1 MALDDMIS
9 LLDETIRKNFGDSEP
24 IPLTKTT
31 DKRLDSW
38 LENVWMYIFSHFAHA
53 VARFSHLPLIP
64 CVTSGKWDDGSKNQ
78 EVMLYNM
85 NHTFLVKSV
94 RDVEELP
101 DEICDALERMPVKIL
116 PSLPKWMDIGR
127 LLCIFTPNGPS
138 IVRMFEQLFEH
149 PQAVNMFNSSCTAV
163 DAEALIGLMNK
174 IGTLTV
180 ASNAMMFL
188 QRLTIFKQKDSTSDT
203 KTTLTSVTVRDRILS
218 HGVNIPV
225 RFVRPT
231 LISDS
236 HICMLAAK
244 KLGANEVNEDH
255 IVSEV
260 LQEMNNANSYTVG
273 EVHTFMLWVLD
284 NIHRFQNKINI
295 MSLMRNVSFV
305 DNGEDKRKP
314 SELYDPRD
322 SSLLTLFHDE
332 RKFTINEFA
341 TDAHLNALL
350 LLGLRTKR
358 NLTSDCLYVTAK
370 HLDNLCHNGQSRAS
384 LEPKAKML
392 LQTLEERTDLLN
404 LTVRVTGSQ
413 LHMSI
418 RQFLCVPHKKEKPHG
433 YPEELGWKGSEFTLC
448 SALEL
453 KSVAFSEVAG
463 SVVPLVKFNSG
474 SLGQIF
480 DWNSR
485 PEPDVLTEQLQNL
498 VTSYRSTNKAGILP
512 LITGVYRAMMEITSD
527 ITSCLEFQNLLT
539 GKCIWWGDGFCNPDQ
554 IVLERKSED
563 IDVKPY
569 MYTLPSELELMSS
582 FFIAVNC
589 HQKQNI
595 PVLLEVLQL
604 IREKHKTHSTMDEHE
619 VGKDLQLV
627 LHILNRMFQ
636 EKVKPEQ
643 YGERLLFP
651 IHTGDDTTLVLEP
664 STRCTYC
671 DAQWL
676 KELTDEDDD
685 DDEEILYVH
694 ADVSS
699 RIAEGLGVKSLKTQL
714 MSDAIGLEEWGQK
727 EPLTTRLHNIVKEG
741 YQDGLAVPKEIIQ
754 NADDARATTVKF
766 IFDERENKDA
776 RTQLLDEGMASCQG
790 PALWAYN
797 DGLFSDDDLKNITK
811 LSGATKESDTTKI
824 GKFGLGFCAVY
835 NLTDVPSFV
844 SGQNMVIF
852 DPHTTHLNKVLPG
865 ESPGL
870 RIDLKTMKN
879 KRLMKKMHNQ
889 FKPFQNVL
897 GCDRFQKDPYFNGT
911 LFRLPLRT
919 KQQAAVSE
927 IKSSSYSR
935 EEMMK
940 LLKQFVEAC
949 GNMLL
954 FTQNVRE
961 LKLYHIPPIGVSP
974 DSANLICTVTREL
987 ASHSFDR
994 TILDICSDLKMKK
1007 ELHSNPFETVQ
1018 RVLIKIQN
1026 TEHMRMISNAGESV
1040 FETNWLVSWATGV
1053 SKSLQ
1058 LSCSTNIAGALPL
1071 GSVAVLIKSENGYAI
1086 PESMGKCTFGFYKAG
1101 HLFCYL
1107 PLPIQSNVEF
1117 HVNGS
1122 FAVTSTRRGL
1132 QTNTE
1137 DDKYSYDTQWN
1148 EALLSDTIARSFIN
1162 LLVRLYQLKTTDDY
1176 KFYQLWPTSTAS
1188 LTEPLRRGFYDSIVL
1203 SDHPVFESYGR
1214 WLGISQCIFLNRNM
1228 SQDSDIAEAA
1238 LSTLQKF
1245 RSDENKG
1252 VVNVPLMYLNEL
1264 EKTVGWKKKA
1274 NVVSEEEFFT
1284 KYFLP
1289 HVGETYWQESDYNVS
1304 CRNKLLLYC
1313 LSHSTPN
1320 IDALLRNID
1329 CIPTD
1334 PDDKLRKPSDLVH
1347 PEGRTAKL
1355 FEIGDGRFPER
1366 NFRTYDMF
1374 RKLLDLGMMKDTL
1387 TSEMVIDRALTVQSL
1402 VLRGLSSHA
1411 LERCHHLIDYLAS
1424 SRNVDQ
1430 QTLKQLG
1437 NVDFL
1442 PVLKKPK
1449 DWPFA
1454 WHADVLF
1461 EGQNFNRNH
1470 YFEKASC
1477 LFFDDCKTLV
1487 GCTKLI
1493 LDSSGFPSSLY
1504 NHQLLV
1510 QVGVNATSNVT
1521 IQSTVNQ
1528 LLAVSNTKDQ
1538 KKKYAQKR
1546 VEEDV
1551 VEKLYAFMNKSA
1563 TDDIR
1568 TFQREIKPLEN
1579 RNIILFESELLPV
1592 SKVAFSVGYNC
1603 IPELYEIKRNKLSKY
1618 KSFLQAIGVKE
1629 HFEVQDVV
1637 GILQRKRLQFDAQ
1650 SLPPDELQL
1659 ILQLLELLSSLMRN
1673 GQLRY
1678 QDICH
1683 LGHNNIVAPD
1693 TDMVLRPTATLC
1705 LDDMKFKEAS
1715 KSMRFVHSS
1724 ISRTVAESIGIST
1737 KKRKFLQDC
1746 SIGMP
1751 FEQKEELVTRLKGLL
1766 DGYPCDIGIMRE
1778 LIQNAD
1784 DANASEIHFIK
1795 DFRTHGCNAIFDNFE
1810 EFQGPALLVF
1820 DDSGFSQADL
1830 QGLQKLG
1837 VGSKKVDQAK
1847 TGQYGVGF
1855 NAVYNITD
1863 LPSFITKGPEIED
1876 GETLCILDP
1885 LQKHNDEHCGM
1896 RYDVKKVRNA
1906 FPDVT
1911 AGYSESLFKGKS
1923 NGSMF
1928 RFPLRRTK
1936 TELGSRVST
1945 ETINAILDALKAE
1958 MAEFL
1963 LFLRSVSK
1971 ITVSDI
1977 SSGTLK
1983 TEYSVHV
1990 ELSEH
1995 DLAQRNYFARCC
2007 RDKAIEIRE
2016 TKHCT
2021 ALSPP
2026 VQVTY
2031 KLHAKD
2037 SAKKEE
2043 TFLIVQRLG
2052 IDENRVTQKVK
2063 DAVQMGMLGTLPI
2076 GGVAVPVQKKE
2087 GYVSKIGGFL
2097 QTLLNRDSALQL
2109 QGSYKIFC
2117 FLPLPMAS
2125 GLPMHI
2131 NGHFVLDHEARR
2143 SLWMEEE
2150 GYKSEW
2156 NCLILD
2162 DNVAQ
2167 SYIGALQSLKSE
2179 IFDSSCSEGVTK
2191 EKIVN
2196 LVTMFAKYFPILKKA
2211 NSKYEKRLVKSIF
2224 ETIISDRQEVF
2235 PVGIPDQI
2243 AREQEP
2249 TNYHINWSSYR
2260 PEGHQFPIYRAS
2272 TRSSDSYPLEDLLKT
2287 LGLKIAL
2294 LTKEVFDSMKDSE
2307 FSVSCLTP
2315 RVVLTFLMSYS
2326 SQTVDR
2332 LQVGQLPSPV
2342 VDSKFVTTGNVER
2355 LIAYCSQEP
2364 TFKDELNGL
2373 PLLVTNDGILQCFD
2387 RNQMIYCTTFC
2398 DLWSHSAAKFVHHD
2412 LVTQVGFLDIGE
2424 HNGLKAKVCVQELD
2438 ELLNAE
2444 IDREQYTRE
2453 DMADFKNMSDEL
2465 GRWWIRGLWSL
2476 LIDGFNDTNT
2486 SGHPVDLQTYLQPLQ
2501 HWCIVPAIR
2510 GDKKLVLVKI
2520 NKVDT
2525 VVNFETFKSSPPLET
2540 VLRKL
2545 RLPELNST
2553 CLSVKATS
2561 QLSTC
2566 VASAENPVPLLVC
2579 LRYNYSSFELTR
2591 LNQEDCTVILR
2602 YFSDNLAAMQKSNR
2616 AEAWWIRES
2625 LKRLPIFL
2633 TQAGTFVSV
2642 GNDATNVLVLP
2653 EGMPSHGIREWAD
2666 RTNRILLQG
2675 SAFLDEVYRFLE
2687 FTFTNT
2693 IDIYLNHLLKTWQH
2707 LPANAMGRHLE
2718 YMRDVLL
2725 RKGVGQNY
2733 DEKQLWLIEA
2743 LKRTAVIPRNNE
2755 LLTASVFFS
2764 PTNNVFKMFHSN
2776 GDDFPPAEFS
2786 GPKWTK
2792 FLEIIGI
2799 KTEVTSDMFI
2809 QYALEICRDGSRN
2822 ITEGLEKKSVAL
2834 LECLF
2839 ENILKWDTDT
2849 CNRISQIKFIIPYSA
2864 QTRFTEI
2871 HKQYTE
2877 NQMLIC
2883 FAGSISNRH
2892 EDLTWTSLPL
2902 LQNEADPYSK
2912 HYDRVDKVKQK
2923 ADLLHIHHKPTL
2935 DSVVLHCQNVCDSL
2949 KVCLS
2954 DRILRDRICSWVPT
2968 FMEKLYRYLQS
2979 NGIPSDIKQRLYH
2992 TPVVFLPG
3000 RKALVPAY
3008 QTVITI
3014 LPNQEIWPYLVK
3026 VPTRYGQFSDLFT
3039 NLGASESPHY
3049 MLYMQVLAQIKREIG
3064 DAVMDA
3070 RYMAVWLAITSA
3082 VNNLFNNINP
3092 STKKD
3097 SLPED
3102 TVLYLPT
3109 RGRQLVASSSVTV
3122 SDNRDK
3128 EGRMHGFENI
3138 QYFTGFK
3145 ELGLHHTLAGINFL
3159 PKQVRPKF
3167 LTQIVREEVDVAAV
3181 VEVLGCEEAIKLEQF
3196 FQSTEFI
3203 EAMLRL
3209 LKHAKS
3215 RRRETLTDV
3224 EEARVS
3230 SEFQSVHVRC
3240 VTGLW
3245 TYLCVKTERIDASA
3259 QERKCFYLQRDGQW
3273 WIYFLRSSGNQQDQL
3288 RSIHRFLARFIMH
3301 VAGNLSDDSVEIYEI
3316 LNMINY
3322 PADISLL
3329 LDRMEIDA
3337 YDLPQ
3342 DILFSVF
3349 PPPGTYVPVELHHL
3363 LNCDLTRIGVHEY
3376 RCVAFELEDELID
3389 ETEVSDTYNP
3399 VYIYVRIT
3407 KKVTPDDVTSVLSEM
3422 YEIDTGNEHITV
3434 PLFKLYRFIRTSSDV
3449 ASRELVST
3457 DGANQSVSPEAMNKE
3472 KYSIRFYLLE
3482 AWKLQEKADRK
3493 RVIGR
3498 LLRRYHPDRNLGN
3511 EAMCNELFV
3520 YLRQCISKLESGISL
3535 DNEDEIDGRPPQ
3547 KRAYPDFASSQYYS
3561 FVEQI
3566 SNRTQR
3572 QRTQVQEYYCNDQ
3585 PSYGYRH
3592 SAFNNTHSESS
3603 YKPFHDNNEAKR
3615 WYRQATVD
3623 LRNAIATIDTPGEPP
3638 AFNWICYK
3646 CHQVIY

>member
-1 MALDDMIS
+1 MALDDVIS
-9 LLDETIRKNFGDSEP
+9 LLDDTIRKNFGDSEP
-24 IPLTKTT
+24 IPLTITT

-38 LENVWMYIFSHFAHA
+38 LENVWMYIFSHFAD
-53 VARFSHLPLIP
+53 VVTRFSHLPLIP
-64 CVTSGKWDDGSKNQ
+64 SLTSGEWNDGSVANQ

-94 RDVEELP
+94 RDGEELS
-101 DEICDALERMPVKIL
+101 DKICDALERMSVKIL
-116 PSLPKWMDIGR
+116 PSLPRWLDVGR
-127 LLCIFTPNGPS
+127 LQCIFTPNGPS
-138 IVRMFEQLFEH
+138 IVRMFEQLSKH

-163 DAEALIGLMNK
+163 DAEAMIDLMDK
-174 IGTLTV
+174 ISTLT

-203 KTTLTSVTVRDRILS
+203 KTTLTSVTVCDEILS

-231 LISDS
+231 LISYS
-236 HICMLAAK
+236 HTCMSAAK
-244 KLGANEVNEDH
+244 KLGANEVNEDN

-260 LQEMNNANSYTVG
+260 LQEMKNANSYTIG

-284 NIHRFQNKINI
+284 NIQRFQNKINI
-295 MSLMRNVSFV
+295 MSLMKNVSFV

-322 SSLLTLFHDE
+322 SSLLTLFHNE
-332 RKFTINEFA
+332 RKFPNNEFA
-341 TDAHLNALL
+341 TDAQLNALL

-358 NLTSDCLYVTAK
+358 NLTADCLYVTAK
-370 HLDNLCHNGQSRAS
+370 HLDNLCQNGKSRES
-384 LEPKAKML
+384 LEQKAKML
-392 LQTLEERTDLLN
+392 LQTLEARTDLLN
-404 LTVRVTGSQ
+404 STVRVTDSK

-418 RQFLCVPHKKEKPHG
+418 RKFLCVPHKKERPHG

-474 SLGQIF
+474 TLGQIF
-480 DWNSR
+480 GWNSR
-485 PEPDVLTEQLQNL
+485 PEADVLTEQLQNL

-512 LITGVYRAMMEITSD
+512 LITGVYREMMEITSD
-527 ITSCLEFQNLLT
+527 ITSRPEFQNLLT
-539 GKCIWWGDGFCNPDQ
+539 GKCIWWGDGFCNPGQ

-569 MYTLPSELELMSS
+569 MYTLPSELESMSS

-651 IHTGDDTTLVLEP
+651 IHTGDDTTLVLES

-676 KELTDEDDD
+676 KELTDKDDD

-766 IFDERENKDA
+766 IFDERENEDA

-797 DGLFSDDDLKNITK
+797 DGLFFDDDLKNITK

-852 DPHTTHLNKVLPG
+852 DPHTTHLNKALPG

-897 GCDRFQKDPYFNGT
+897 GCDLFQKDPYFNGT

-961 LKLYHIPPIGVSP
+961 LKLYHIPPVGVSP

-987 ASHSFDR
+987 ASHLFDR

-1018 RVLIKIQN
+1018 RVLIRIQN

-1071 GSVAVLIKSENGYAI
+1071 GSVAVLVKSENGYAI
-1086 PESMGKCTFGFYKAG
+1086 PESMEKCTFGFYKAG

-1162 LLVRLYQLKTTDDY
+1162 LLVRLYQLETTDDY

-1289 HVGETYWQESDYNVS
+1289 HVGETYWQESDHNVS

-1313 LSHSTPN
+1313 LSHSIPN

-1334 PDDKLRKPSDLVH
+1334 SDDKLRKPSDLVH

-1366 NFRTYDMF
+1366 NFRTYDIF

-1449 DWPFA
+1449 DWPLA

-1461 EGQNFNRNH
+1461 EGQNFDRNH
-1470 YFEKASC
+1470 CFEKASC

-1493 LDSSGFPSSLY
+1493 LDSSGFRYSLY

-1510 QVGVNATSNVT
+1510 QMGVNATSNVKL
-1521 IQSTVNQ
+1521 QSTVEQ

-1538 KKKYAQKR
+1538 KKNYSQKR

-1551 VEKLYAFMNKSA
+1551 VEKLYAFMNKCA
-1563 TDDIR
+1563 TDDIM

-1618 KSFLQAIGVKE
+1618 KPFLQGVGVKE
-1629 HFEVQDVV
+1629 HVEVQDVI

-1659 ILQLLELLSSLMRN
+1659 IFQLLELLSSLMRN

-1683 LGHNNIVAPD
+1683 LGQDNIVAPD
-1693 TDMVLRPTATLC
+1693 TDMILRPTTTLC

-1766 DGYPCDIGIMRE
+1766 DGYPCDIGIMKE

-1784 DANASEIHFIK
+1784 DANATEIHFIK
-1795 DFRTHGCNAIFDNFE
+1795 DFRTHGCNAIFDSFE

-1820 DDSGFSQADL
+1820 DDSGFSKADL

-1855 NAVYNITD
+1855 NAVYNLTD
-1863 LPSFITKGPEIED
+1863 LPSFITKGPEIEG

-1896 RYDVKKVRNA
+1896 RYDMKEVRNA
-1906 FPDVT
+1906 FPDVI
-1911 AGYSESLFKGKS
+1911 AGYSESLFNGKS

-1936 TELGSRVST
+1936 TGLGSRVST
-1945 ETINAILDALKAE
+1945 ETINAILNALKAE

-1977 SSGTLK
+1977 SSGTLR
-1983 TEYSVHV
+1983 TEFSVHV

-1995 DLAQRNYFARCC
+1995 DLAQRCYFSKCC
-2007 RDKAIEIRE
+2007 RDKAKEICE
-2016 TKHCT
+2016 KKNYT

-2037 SAKKEE
+2037 SAKNEQ
-2043 TFLIVQRLG
+2043 TFVIVQRLG
-2052 IDENRVTQKVK
+2052 IDENRITQKVK

-2087 GYVSKIGGFL
+2087 GYLSKISEYM
-2097 QTLLNRDSALQL
+2097 QALLNRDSASQL
-2109 QGSYKIFC
+2109 QGRYKIFC
-2117 FLPLPMAS
+2117 FLPLPMPS

-2143 SLWMEEE
+2143 SLWVEDQ

-2162 DNVAQ
+2162 NNVAQ
-2167 SYIGALQSLKSE
+2167 SYIGALESLKSE
-2179 IFDSSCSEGVTK
+2179 MFDSSCREGVTK
-2191 EKIVN
+2191 DKFVN

-2211 NSKYEKRLVKSIF
+2211 CSKYEKRLVKSIF
-2224 ETIISDRQEVF
+2224 ERIISDRQEVF

-2249 TNYHINWSSYR
+2249 TDYHINWSSYR
-2260 PEGHQFPIYRAS
+2260 PEGHQFPIYRAP

-2287 LGLKIAL
+2287 LGLKIVL
-2294 LTKEVFDSMKDSE
+2294 LTKEVFDSMKDSG

-2315 RVVLTFLMSYS
+2315 SAVMQFLMSFP
-2326 SQTVDR
+2326 SQNVDR

-2342 VDSKFVTTGNVER
+2342 VDTKFVTTGNVER
-2355 LIAYCSQEP
+2355 LMSYCSKEP
-2364 TFKDELNGL
+2364 TFKNELNGL

-2398 DLWSHSAAKFVHHD
+2398 DLWPHSTAKFVHRD

-2424 HNGLKAKVCVQELD
+2424 HNGVKAKVCVNELD
-2438 ELLNAE
+2438 ELLAAE
-2444 IDREQYTRE
+2444 IDREQYTRN
-2453 DMADFKNMSDEL
+2453 DMADLQNFLSVHGYE
-2465 GRWWIRGLWSL
+2465 WISRLWNL
-2476 LIDGFNDTNT
+2476 LIDGFQHANTNE
-2486 SGHPVDLQTYLQPLQ
+2486 HQVDFLTLLHPLQ
-2501 HWCIVPAIR
+2501 HWCLVPAVR
-2510 GDKKLVLVKI
+2510 GDNRYVLVKI
-2520 NKVDT
+2520 NKADT
-2525 VVNFETFKSSPPLET
+2525 VVNFESFKSLPLLEN

-2553 CLSVKATS
+2553 CLSGEATK

-2566 VASAENPVPLLVC
+2566 VASAENPVALLVC
-2579 LRYNYSSFELTR
+2579 LRYHQSFFGLAR
-2591 LNQEDCTVILR
+2591 LNREDCSVILR
-2602 YFSDNLAAMQKSNR
+2602 YFSDNLAAMQRNNR
-2616 AEAWWIRES
+2616 VEAWWICET
-2625 LKRLPIFL
+2625 LKSLPIFL

-2642 GNDATNVLVLP
+2642 ENDEANVLVLP
-2653 EGMPSHGIREWAD
+2653 EGIPSSGIGEWAN
-2666 RTNRILLQG
+2666 RTNRVLLQG
-2675 SAFLDEVYRFLE
+2675 SVFLDQIFTFLG
-2687 FTFTNT
+2687 FTFTNDV
-2693 IDIYLNHLLKTWQH
+2693 DIYLNHLLQTWQH
-2707 LPANAMGRHLE
+2707 LPVNAITIHLE
-2718 YMRDVLL
+2718 YIRDVLL
-2725 RKGVGQNY
+2725 RKGVGQKYNG
-2733 DEKQLWLIEA
+2733 KQLRLIDV
-2743 LKRTAVIPRNNE
+2743 LRHTAVIPRNNE
-2755 LLTASVFFS
+2755 LQKSSVFFS
-2764 PTNNVFKMFHSN
+2764 PANKVFKLFQSN
-2776 GDDFPPAEFS
+2776 DDFPPPEFS

-2792 FLEIIGI
+2792 FLELIGI
-2799 KTEVTSDMFI
+2799 KTEVSSDMFI
-2809 QYALEICRDGSRN
+2809 VYALEICSDGSRN
-2822 ITEGLEKKSVAL
+2822 VTEELKTKSAAL
-2834 LECLF
+2834 LECLLENPIEWNRDAF
-2839 ENILKWDTDT
+2839 E
-2849 CNRISQIKFIIPYSA
+2849 RISKIKFIIPHSA
-2864 QTRFTEI
+2864 LAKYTEI
-2871 HKQYTE
+2871 HKQCTD
-2877 NQMLIC
+2877 NQTLIC
-2883 FAGSISNRH
+2883 FAGSISYRY
-2892 EDLTWTSLPL
+2892 EALIWTSLPL
-2902 LQNEADPYSK
+2902 LPYEADPSSYSL
-2912 HYDRVDKVKQK
+2912 VENIQVKQMVE
-2923 ADLLHIHHKPTL
+2923 LLHIHHKPPQ

-2954 DRILRDRICSWVPT
+2954 DMRLRDRICSWVPT

-2979 NGIPSDIKQRLYH
+2979 KGLQADIKQRLYH
-2992 TPVVFLPG
+2992 TPVVFLPD
-3000 RKALVPAY
+3000 RKTLVPAY
-3008 QTVITI
+3008 QTVMTI

-3026 VPTRYGQFSDLFT
+3026 VPTTYGQFSDLFT
-3039 NLGASESPHY
+3039 HLGASESPHY
-3049 MLYMQVLAQIKREIG
+3049 MLYVKVLVQIKREIG

-3070 RYMAVWLAITSA
+3070 SYMAVWLAITSA

-3092 STKKD
+3092 STQKD

-3109 RGRQLVASSSVTV
+3109 RGRQLLASSSVTV

-3159 PKQVRPKF
+3159 PKQLRPKF
-3167 LTQIVREEVDVAAV
+3167 LTQIVREEVDIAAV
-3181 VEVLGCEEAIKLEQF
+3181 VEVLGCEEAIKLEHF
-3196 FQSTEFI
+3196 FHSKEFI

-3224 EEARVS
+3224 EESRVS

-3288 RSIHRFLARFIMH
+3288 RPIHRFLARFIMH
-3301 VAGNLSDDSVEIYEI
+3301 VAGNLSDNSIEIYEI

-3322 PADISLL
+3322 PAGISLL
-3329 LDRMEIDA
+3329 LDRMEINA

-3407 KKVTPDDVTSVLSEM
+3407 KKVTPDDMTSVLSEM

-3457 DGANQSVSPEAMNKE
+3457 DGATQSVSTEAMNKE
-3472 KYSIRFYLLE
+3472 RYSIRFYLLE

-3561 FVEQI
+3561 FVEQM

-3592 SAFNNTHSESS
+3592 SAFNYTHSESS
-3603 YKPFHDNNEAKR
+3603 YKPFHDDNEAKR

-3638 AFNWICYK
+3638 AFNWICYM